1 MKISSI
7 NNTNNNTNFSGR
19 ILLAGKGWKPN
30 MKDLFRFNPEVVDLA
45 SGSHDVIGKLYSKK
59 ASRWDI
65 NHYMGEPVYRLELLL
80 GNSKSKFVN
89 KIKAYLNL
97 LPKVSI
103 IHDYHCE
110 ESFLEKMEN
119 RLNAE
124 KLKKVF
130 GISK

>member
-1 MKISSI
+1 
-7 NNTNNNTNFSGR
+7 
-19 ILLAGKGWKPN
+19 
-30 MKDLFRFNPEVVDLA
+30 
-45 SGSHDVIGKLYSKK
+45 
-59 ASRWDI
+59 
-65 NHYMGEPVYRLELLL
+65 MGEPVYRLELLL

>member
-65 NHYMGEPVYRLELLL
+65 
-80 GNSKSKFVN
+80 KSLYGRAC
-89 KIKAYLNL
+89 IQIR
-97 LPKVSI
+97 I
-103 IHDYHCE
+103 IV
-110 ESFLEKMEN
+110 
-119 RLNAE
+119 R
-124 KLKKVF
+124 
-130 GISK
+130 